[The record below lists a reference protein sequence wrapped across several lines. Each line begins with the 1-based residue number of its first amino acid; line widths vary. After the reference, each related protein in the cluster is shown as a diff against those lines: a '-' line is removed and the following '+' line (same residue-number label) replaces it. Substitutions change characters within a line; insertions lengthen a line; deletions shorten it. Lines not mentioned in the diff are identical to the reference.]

1 MALPALS
8 PVGLLC
14 VLSVYMDGLMRIFSA
29 GPEVFSIVPPD
40 SSQAMPIP
48 LPSSILAQ
56 TATGNNE
63 RNKTNKI
70 QHVKQLQGLARLSRS
85 LSTSCAFRFRC
96 NSSGLKQK
104 STSFGWPPV
113 CWSIRRPSVRSSV
126 QMSSRPS
133 SCPSARPSFRLPTHP
148 SVFLLARSSARWTD

>member
-1 MALPALS
+1 
-8 PVGLLC
+8 
-14 VLSVYMDGLMRIFSA
+14 MRIFSA

-113 CWSIRRPSVRSSV
+113 CWSIRRPSVRSDVLPSV
-126 QMSSRPS
+126 LLSVCPAVL
-133 SCPSARPSFRLPTHP
+133 PSAHTSICLSACPLICPMDRLTPLGQLAAIWPSEAIGPNGYI
-148 SVFLLARSSARWTD
+148 